1 MKSEIDDRMFDLL
14 VDGELSEDQ
23 RRELLAGLDEM
34 PDGWRRCAM
43 SFLEAQSWRRDLGAL
58 ASEATGESP
67 EPRSVPP
74 RRPGRV
80 WTALAMVASFLVA
93 LWLGTLLKDALRS
106 GGPLPTQIAE
116 VPQEATVPAP
126 APSVRAESRPDSPAA
141 PWKTVTLA
149 VDGGL
154 NGQPRSIELP
164 AVERN
169 NLADAGLENLP
180 AAIPPEILKA
190 LRSTGHQV
198 RQSRQLLP
206 VPLRDGR
213 RLVVPVDQFDVDYV
227 GNRAYQ

>member
-23 RRELLAGLDEM
+23 RRELLTQLDDT

-43 SFLEAQSWRRDLGAL
+43 SFLEAQTWRQDLGAL
-58 ASEATGESP
+58 ATDATGESP
-67 EPRSVPP
+67 EPRSVAP

-80 WTALAMVASFLVA
+80 WTALAMAASFLLA
-93 LWLGTLLKDALRS
+93 LWLGMLLKDALRS

-116 VPQEATVPAP
+116 VPLEPTEPAP
-126 APSVRAESRPDSPAA
+126 APSVQSDSRPDSPTA
-141 PWKTVTLA
+141 PWQTVTLA
-149 VDGGL
+149 VDDGPDGE
-154 NGQPRSIELP
+154 RRTIELP

-169 NLADAGLENLP
+169 NLADAGLESLP

-206 VPLRDGR
+206 VPLQDGR
-213 RLVVPVDQFDVDYV
+213 RLVVPVDQFDVNYV